1 MTATEKEKK
10 CIDYSLKIRN
20 RVVERKLADLNM
32 EKPPIIFKPSD
43 FKKHFWQDYDVTMKM
58 LPFWKKTIMFLV
70 ATIFYIIIFP
80 ILFFYGIYQAISGDK
95 NRNKVKDDL
104 TKQYQIDY
112 NVSEIKSFEELWN
125 TKGLRDWDVE
135 YYHLSFK
142 DEDKIECLKNWCKI
156 LYNIEQNQFNEI
168 IDTIRMGIAKSRQE
182 FYRENPNAHISM
194 VSPIQKLPTVIQN
207 NFGNYIP

>member
-1 MTATEKEKK
+1 MLLKFSKIFFESASEEASERLCEPCPSLAMEHCK
-10 CIDYSLKIRN
+10 CIS
-20 RVVERKLADLNM
+20 
-32 EKPPIIFKPSD
+32 
-43 FKKHFWQDYDVTMKM
+43 KM
-58 LPFWKKTIMFLV
+58 S
-70 ATIFYIIIFP
+70 
-80 ILFFYGIYQAISGDK
+80 IL
-95 NRNKVKDDL
+95 
-104 TKQYQIDY
+104 
-112 NVSEIKSFEELWN
+112 EIKSFEELWN
-125 TKGLRDWDVE
+125 TKGLRDWGVE